1 MDGQQSFRG
10 EAALSGRNLTKEA
23 NLLAR
28 LDRMPLT
35 KTTVVIVGLIILAWL
50 VESFDIGIVGTIVL
64 TLKGLWHL
72 TPAQVGLL
80 GSSSTIGIVIGL
92 LPAGRLADRFGRKTV
107 LLWGMAIF
115 AVFTV
120 ASVLATGFGMLLVFR
135 FIAGLGEGA
144 VFPLPYL
151 MFSEFVNSHRRGQAN
166 GWAELILTG
175 GYTLPSLAG
184 LWATTTFPAVFAWKV
199 PLIIGAVPL
208 LLIPPIARW
217 VPESPRYLLKQGKAD
232 EVERLVLRLE
242 EEARIAHDE
251 TLVNPQSLKALE
263 AMEGKPISARWL
275 FRPPYL
281 RRSVVSY
288 AALTSTFIL
297 WYAMLTYAPTIF
309 TLMGA
314 KANNALL
321 FTASMMFIAG
331 FGALLQGFLGDRYG
345 RRWVHTLY
353 MVIAAVGLLIMGGKL
368 PVGLVAFA
376 TGVTAFFGLG
386 GFSIPKIYVSEQYP
400 TRLRGTG
407 VATGELVSRFLTG
420 VVLVYFIPTML
431 ATLHV
436 ETTFIILAVA
446 MLILVAPLLFF
457 GEETANISVEE
468 AGTDLH
474 YVSPEAEASQSLLS

>member
-1 MDGQQSFRG
+1 
-10 EAALSGRNLTKEA
+10 
-23 NLLAR
+23 
-28 LDRMPLT
+28 
-35 KTTVVIVGLIILAWL
+35 
-50 VESFDIGIVGTIVL
+50 
-64 TLKGLWHL
+64 
-72 TPAQVGLL
+72 
-80 GSSSTIGIVIGL
+80 
-92 LPAGRLADRFGRKTV
+92 
-107 LLWGMAIF
+107 
-115 AVFTV
+115 
-120 ASVLATGFGMLLVFR
+120 
-135 FIAGLGEGA
+135 
-144 VFPLPYL
+144 
-151 MFSEFVNSHRRGQAN
+151 
-166 GWAELILTG
+166 
-175 GYTLPSLAG
+175 
-184 LWATTTFPAVFAWKV
+184 
-199 PLIIGAVPL
+199 
-208 LLIPPIARW
+208 
-217 VPESPRYLLKQGKAD
+217 
-232 EVERLVLRLE
+232 
-242 EEARIAHDE
+242 
-251 TLVNPQSLKALE
+251 
-263 AMEGKPISARWL
+263 
-275 FRPPYL
+275 
-281 RRSVVSY
+281 
-288 AALTSTFIL
+288 
-297 WYAMLTYAPTIF
+297 IF

-353 MVIAAVGLLIMGGKL
+353 MVIAAVGLLVMGGKL

-376 TGVTAFFGLG
+376 AGVTAFFGLG

-457 GEETANISVEE
+457 GEETANLSVEE